1 MEKIKLFL
9 QKPLY
14 KSIKVWHVLVVLIVL
29 ASLGDSEKKSST
41 NESLDILGTYDG
53 KQPSYYMKNANGD
66 DVIIN
71 GQRIRIPS
79 SIETFVIAKD
89 NKVGYAQTDTEDN
102 KTYNFTGTYK
112 ILEESSDM
120 VKIKCSL
127 SDGKYSNQNI
137 TLEIY
142 PDKKEA
148 VAIYKDDIKV
158 DLKKSR

>member
-29 ASLGDSEKKSST
+29 ASLGDSEKKSSA
-41 NESLDILGTYDG
+41 NESLDILGTYHG

-66 DVIIN
+66 DMIVN

-79 SIETFVIAKD
+79 SIETFVIAED
-89 NKVGYAQTDTEDN
+89 NKIGYAQTDTEDN
-102 KTYNFTGTYK
+102 KTYNYTGTYK
-112 ILEESSDM
+112 ILEESSDV

-127 SDGKYSNQNI
+127 SDGKYSNLNI

-148 VAIYKDDIKV
+148 LAIYKDDIKV
-158 DLKKSR
+158 DLKKK

>member
-29 ASLGDSEKKSST
+29 ASLGDSEKKSSA
-41 NESLDILGTYDG
+41 NESLDILGTYQG

-66 DVIIN
+66 DMIIN

-79 SIETFVIAKD
+79 SIETFVIAED
-89 NKVGYAQTDTEDN
+89 NKIGYAQTDTEDN
-102 KTYNFTGTYK
+102 KTYNYTGTYK

-142 PDKKEA
+142 TDKKEA
-148 VAIYKDDIKV
+148 VAIYKDDIRV
-158 DLKKSR
+158 DLIKK

>member
-9 QKPLY
+9 QKPIY

-29 ASLGDSEKKSST
+29 ASLGDSEKKSSA
-41 NESLDILGTYDG
+41 NESLDILGTYQG

-66 DVIIN
+66 DMIIN

-79 SIETFVIAKD
+79 SIETFVIAED
-89 NKVGYAQTDTEDN
+89 NKIGYAQTDTEDN
-102 KTYNFTGTYK
+102 KTYNYTGTYK

-142 PDKKEA
+142 TDKKEA
-148 VAIYKDDIKV
+148 VAIYKDDIRV
-158 DLKKSR
+158 DLIKK